1 MQAHEDVP
9 QLPAEPGAEASKV
22 HPDLLIDTDG
32 VEPSEPVRDGAGTEP
47 ISLTEGIEQVEA
59 GGQPLTL
66 KQRAKLKI
74 GKLVA
79 GSVDDP
85 ETERSRRIIQDL
97 EAQGAAP
104 SVVDAA
110 KRGLGIK

>member
-9 QLPAEPGAEASKV
+9 QQPAEPGAEGSKV

-32 VEPSEPVRDGAGTEP
+32 VEPGEPVGGGAEAEP
-47 ISLTEGIEQVEA
+47 ISLTEGIERVEA
-59 GGQPLTL
+59 SDQPLTL

-79 GSVDDP
+79 AGIDDP

-104 SVVDAA
+104 SAVAAA